1 MNKLSID
8 NEMRQF
14 DTKNRTFYDELTD
27 DERKK
32 FSNYLMLRWGS
43 AIKLSNNKDIANDDM
58 ASYYVQALNQLV
70 NKNFWALNK
79 HPKLQ
84 WLLMTTVSPNFG
96 VNKHEWIAFKGK
108 AAKNKRAQLI
118 ANLYPA
124 MKLDEAELLSDQLTD
139 ADLKELLLSLGWED
153 KKIKEALDK

>member
-1 MNKLSID
+1 MNKLTID

-14 DTKNRTFYDELTD
+14 DIKNRNFYDELTD
-27 DERKK
+27 DEKKK

-43 AIKLSNNKDIANDDM
+43 AIKISNNRDIPSDDM
-58 ASYYVQALNQLV
+58 ASFYLQVLNQRV

-84 WLLMTTVSPNFG
+84 WLLMTTVSPNAG

-108 AAKNKRAQLI
+108 VAKNKRAQLI
-118 ANLYPA
+118 ANLYPT
-124 MKLDEAELLSDQLTD
+124 MKLDEAEVLSSQLTD
-139 ADLKELLLSLGWED
+139 EDLKELLTSLGWED
-153 KKIKEALDK
+153 KKIKEAIN